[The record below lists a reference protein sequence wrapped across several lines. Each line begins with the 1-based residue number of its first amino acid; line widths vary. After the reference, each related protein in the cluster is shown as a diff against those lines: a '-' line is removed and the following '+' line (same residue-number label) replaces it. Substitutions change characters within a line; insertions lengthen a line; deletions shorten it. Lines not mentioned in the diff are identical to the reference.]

1 MTRTSNEKPRIVEG
15 GFSLLE
21 LVTVLGLSMVLAA
34 IAVPMMGNSI
44 GNFRMSG
51 DVRGLSNAVSLAK
64 LRAATQF
71 SKSRLYVDFSVN
83 GFHIETWTK
92 PVGATPGSWATEGG
106 ITYLSANNEH
116 YSFGVVTTPPA
127 NTQAAIS
134 QAPNCLTSA
143 GVAIGNTACIVFNSR
158 GIPVTDAAN
167 ATGGPTNADALYL
180 TDGTVV
186 YGINLLA
193 TGVIQLWRTN
203 PSATP
208 SWTLQ

>member
-1 MTRTSNEKPRIVEG
+1 LKSTIIEG

-21 LVTVLGLSMVLAA
+21 LVMVLGLSMVIAA
-34 IAVPMMGNSI
+34 IAVPMMGNTI
-44 GNFRMSG
+44 GNFRISG

-71 SKSRLYVDFSVN
+71 TKSRLYVDLSVN

-92 PVGATPGSWATEGG
+92 PVGAGVGSWTTEGG
-106 ITYLSANNEH
+106 ITYLSASNES
-116 YSFGVVTTPPA
+116 YSVGVVTTPPA
-127 NTQAAIS
+127 NTQAAIGE
-134 QAPNCLTSA
+134 AAKCLTAA
-143 GVAIGNTACIVFNSR
+143 GVAIGNTACVVFNSR

-186 YGINLLA
+186 YGITLLA
-193 TGVIQLWRTN
+193 TGVVQLWRTN
-203 PSATP
+203 PTATP